1 VEELAER
8 VFRRHYAQ
16 IYRFVRRR
24 TASDQE
30 AEDITQDVF
39 VNVAAAGRRL
49 KPDRPLLLGWL
60 HRVARRRLA
69 DEVRRELRR
78 PSSVL
83 PLEAVG
89 DAAAPDTTQALMLG
103 TALRDAIGRLPRGQ
117 RDVVIL
123 KLLQGQ
129 SFAEIAER
137 LDTSPAACKMRL
149 VRALE
154 ALRDE
159 LEKEGIRP

>member
-24 TASDQE
+24 TASDQL

-39 VNVAAAGRRL
+39 VDVSVAGGRLR
-49 KPDRPLLLGWL
+49 PERPLLLGWL

-78 PSSVL
+78 PSNVL
-83 PLEAVG
+83 PLEAAG
-89 DAAAPDTTQALMLG
+89 DAAAPEAIQAPMLAA
-103 TALRDAIGRLPRGQ
+103 ALREAIGRLPQGQ

-123 KLLQGQ
+123 KLLEGR
-129 SFAEIAER
+129 SFVEIGEVLGA
-137 LDTSPAACKMRL
+137 SPAACKMRL
-149 VRALE
+149 VRALA
-154 ALRDE
+154 ALREE
-159 LEKEGIRP
+159 LEKEGITP

>member
-24 TASDQE
+24 TASDQQ

-60 HRVARRRLA
+60 HRVARRLA

-78 PSSVL
+78 PSNVL

-89 DAAAPDTTQALMLG
+89 DAAAPDTMQALMLG
-103 TALRDAIGRLPRGQ
+103 TALREAIARLPRGQ

-137 LDTSPAACKMRL
+137 LDASPAACKMRL
-149 VRALE
+149 VRAFE

-159 LEKEGIRP
+159 LEKEGITP